1 MDRSTLEALPAV
13 NVEVNGQAAALL
25 VKLMGDLKTDQ
36 PMAVL
41 TRALGVLEQAIAAK
55 AQGAA
60 PGRLRSRDGALHG
73 SGDLMASANRS
84 RPPPLPRHRAREDQA
99 GPAQVHLAGRA
110 DRAQGEG
117 SGLDPAAADQR
128 PALPVR
134 QQGPGRGGAGGG
146 GRRRQPRQGRSQR
159 RRQRQGGRS
168 GGRARA
174 GGRAVA
180 GGAGAD
186 HGRGAAAPPHRAQGQ
201 AADHRPEGPLRRHPA
216 RRARSRCATSSAPS
230 VRRCAGR
237 S

>member
-36 PMAVL
+36 PLAVL
-41 TRALGVLEQAIAAK
+41 SRALGVLEQAIGAK
-55 AQGAA
+55 AKGQRLGVYD
-60 PGRLRSRDGALHG
+60 PGDGALHG
-73 SGDLMASANRS
+73 SGDLMALANRS

-99 GPAQVHLAGRA
+99 GPAQVHLPGRA

-134 QQGPGRGGAGGG
+134 QQGPRRGGAG
-146 GRRRQPRQGRSQR
+146 RRATSATAWARGTPTPTAAARRAIRRASTRWRSSCRWKSWRRSWARSCSSRASSPRASSGSSPR
-159 RRQRQGGRS
+159 RTATSAS
-168 GGRARA
+168 GG
-174 GGRAVA
+174 
-180 GGAGAD
+180 
-186 HGRGAAAPPHRAQGQ
+186 
-201 AADHRPEGPLRRHPA
+201 
-216 RRARSRCATSSAPS
+216 RARSRCATSSAPS
-230 VRRCAGR
+230 VRRCAA